1 MSNPELSSAEK
12 KLQKLGQKVR
22 QGWAKLHPLKDQE
35 MNAVREAMQ
44 RQFEQQQG
52 QTHEQAIP
60 AKSTEVEKAKTQER
74 SKNVEKRKSQS
85 KDYGHEH

>member
-44 RQFEQQQG
+44 RQAHDQG
-52 QTHEQAIP
+52 QSGKRKFA
-60 AKSTEVEKAKTQER
+60 AKAKTQAA
-74 SKNVEKRKSQS
+74 SKAAGKGQSQS